1 MPEQVA
7 LSSQPQEM
15 NWLARIFNIIF
26 EPRKAFESLKT
37 KPKWL
42 VPFIIVCLLGMGFY
56 YFAYPI
62 IMSDQ
67 MNRIEANEKIPDAQK
82 EMIKERIGQAEH
94 PPLIQ
99 LVFQP
104 VAVIFL
110 FLILSGIMFFV
121 FNVLMGGDS
130 IFKRVLSVVSHSYLI
145 GIPASIVHFPLVF
158 IKRTMDIHTSLAILL
173 SVDLKDSFIYRFLD
187 GFDIFTLWQVLV
199 LALGLSVMYN
209 FSFKKSFIPILIMW
223 IILILITALLAGL
236 FAGFGGM

>member
-1 MPEQVA
+1 MEEQIV
-7 LSSQPQEM
+7 SSAPVQEM
-15 NWLARIFNIIF
+15 NWLARIFNVFF
-26 EPRKAFESLKT
+26 EPRKVFESLKA

-67 MNRIEANEKIPDAQK
+67 MNRIEANEKISDAQK

-94 PPLIQ
+94 PPIIQ

-104 VAVIFL
+104 VAVVFL
-110 FLILSGIMFFV
+110 FLILSGIIFFV

-130 IFKRVLSVVSHSYLI
+130 SFKRVLSVVSHSCLI

-158 IKRTMDIHTSLAILL
+158 IKRTVDIHTSLAILL
-173 SVDLKDSFIYRFLD
+173 STDLKGNFIYRFLD
-187 GFDIFTLWQVLV
+187 GFDIFTFWQVMV
-199 LALGLSVMYN
+199 LSLGLSVMYN

-223 IILILITALLAGL
+223 IVLILISALLAGL